1 MTESRTSHCKILSN
15 PGYTAGELP
24 DFRQVSSSF
33 QALPASFITRKIIIL
48 KRLSR
53 IVVKLNIY
61 VLCKLQITI

>member
-1 MTESRTSHCKILSN
+1 MTKIPEQHCKILSN

-33 QALPASFITRKIIIL
+33 QALPVSFIKRKIIIL

-53 IVVKLNIY
+53 IVVKLNFKYICA
-61 VLCKLQITI
+61 L